1 MNRYYK
7 KQNAFTL
14 VEMAMVLLIIGVLTK
29 SAISPLSAMRE
40 HRLHQQAEQQVQ
52 TVREAVFAYLVAY
65 GSLPCP
71 LSESANFLVSSNAGN
86 LEDLSGTRCDVASGF
101 VPTHLLALAGAT
113 NEQGALLDPWGRSL
127 RYAVSLSNSTE
138 AGDQALPDWTTPG
151 EAAHV
156 GISNLSSSLVICN
169 SAATANCTGRAIR
182 ASQIAFVVLSTGADS
197 SAQGYQ
203 GENLDGDDYFVS
215 SGLSIAQDTYYDDL
229 LVWGS
234 NADVIFWLLR
244 MGWLP

>member
-40 HRLHQQAEQQVQ
+40 HRLH
-52 TVREAVFAYLVAY
+52 
-65 GSLPCP
+65 
-71 LSESANFLVSSNAGN
+71 
-86 LEDLSGTRCDVASGF
+86 
-101 VPTHLLALAGAT
+101 
-113 NEQGALLDPWGRSL
+113 ALLDPWGRSL